1 MVRDKVFKRE
11 IRKLRIRNKIK
22 GTAERPRLSIFKSNR
37 NIFVQLIDDIKGFT
51 LCSVSTMEKELKD
64 CQGKPNKETAKRIA
78 EVLAERAINKGIKKI
93 VFDRNG
99 YRYHG
104 VVKELAD
111 KCREKGLE
119 F

>member
-1 MVRDKVFKRE
+1 MIRDKVFKRK

-22 GTAERPRLSIFKSNR
+22 GTADRPRLTIFKSNR
-37 NIFVQLIDDIKGFT
+37 NIFVQIIDDTKGFT
-51 LCSVSTMEKELKD
+51 LCSVSTLEKDLKD
-64 CQGKPNKETAKRIA
+64 CQGKPNKETAKKIA
-78 EVLAERAINKGIKKI
+78 EILSERAISKGIKRV

-104 VVKELAD
+104 VIKEFAD
-111 KCREKGLE
+111 ECREKGLE